1 LHVSPSG
8 AEFIRQIKSQIAEV
22 DPAEVHAALN
32 GGANGSGGVTVVD
45 VRESDEIAQGHLPG
59 AKLVPRGYLESRI
72 DGAVPDRSAHVVLY
86 CASGNRS
93 ALAAKTLADLGY
105 EHVESMTGGITL
117 WKDRGYKVEVPRKLT
132 DEQRERYSRHMLV
145 PEIGPE
151 GQQKLLDAK
160 VLLLGAGGLGSPTA
174 LYLAAAGVGTIGI
187 VDDDVVDL
195 SNLQRQVIHTTDRIG
210 VPKVDSA
217 EITMKALNPD
227 VNVVKYETRI
237 DASNIM
243 QIIEGYDVIVDGVD
257 NFPTRYLLNDA
268 SVRLKIPVVSASI
281 LGFDGQ
287 LSVFAPYEGPCYRCL
302 YPVPPPA
309 ELAPS
314 CGANGV
320 LGVLPGTM
328 GLLQATEVVKLIV
341 GAGEPLIGRLLLY
354 EALGATFT
362 ELKVRRDPECA
373 ICSRPPD
380 EISEEEMGV
389 FPDYE
394 AFCAAAG

>member
-1 LHVSPSG
+1 VSPSG

-22 DPAEVHAALN
+22 DPAEVHAMIN
-32 GGANGSGGVTVVD
+32 GGNGGVVVVD
-45 VRESDEIAQGHLPG
+45 VRESEEIAQGHLPG

-72 DGAVPDRSAHVVLY
+72 DGAVPDRSSHVVLY

-105 EHVESMTGGITL
+105 GHVESMTGGITL
-117 WKDRGYKVEVPRKLT
+117 WKDRGYKVDVPRKLT
-132 DEQRERYSRHMLV
+132 AEQRERYSRHMLV
-145 PEIGPE
+145 PEIGPA

-217 EITMKALNPD
+217 EITMQALNPD

-243 QIIEGYDVIVDGVD
+243 EIIEGYDVIVDGVD

-328 GLLQATEVVKLIV
+328 GLLQATEVVKLVV
-341 GAGEPLIGRLLLY
+341 GVGEPLIGRLLLY

-373 ICSRPPD
+373 ICSREPD
-380 EISEEEMGV
+380 EISEDEMGV

>member
-1 LHVSPSG
+1 MSSSQQSS
-8 AEFIRQIKSQIAEV
+8 AELLRQVKSQIDEV
-22 DPAEVHAALN
+22 DPAEVNELIDEGAAI
-32 GGANGSGGVTVVD
+32 VD
-45 VRESDEIAQGHLPG
+45 VRETDEVAAGHLPG
-59 AKLVPRGYLESRI
+59 AKHIPRGYLESRI
-72 DGAVPDRSAHVVLY
+72 EGVVPDRDAHVILY

-93 ALAAKTLADLGY
+93 AYAARTLAEDLGY
-105 EHVESMTGGITL
+105 TNVSSMTGGITL
-117 WKDRGYKVEVPRKLT
+117 WKDRGYEVQVPRTLT
-132 DEQRERYSRHMLV
+132 PEQRERYSRHTLI
-145 PEIGPE
+145 PEIGAE

-174 LYLAAAGVGTIGI
+174 LYLAAAGVGTLGI

-195 SNLQRQVIHTTDRIG
+195 SNLQRQVIHTTDRVG

-217 EITMKALNPD
+217 EQTIKALNPD
-227 VNVVKYETRI
+227 VNVVKYPVRI
-237 DASNIM
+237 DATNIVE
-243 QIIEGYDVIVDGVD
+243 IIEGYDVIVDGVD

-268 SVRLKIPVVSASI
+268 TVRLKIPVVSASI

-287 LSVFAPYEGPCYRCL
+287 LSVFKPYDGPCYRCL
-302 YPVPPPA
+302 FREPPPA

-328 GLLQATEVVKLIV
+328 GLLQATEVIKLILEI
-341 GAGEPLIGRLLLY
+341 GEPAIGRLLLY
-354 EALGATFT
+354 DALGATLT
-362 ELKVRRDPECA
+362 EVKVHKDPECP
-373 ICSRPPD
+373 ICSRPPE
-380 EISEEEMGV
+380 EISDEELGV

>member
-1 LHVSPSG
+1 VSPSG

-22 DPAEVHAALN
+22 DPAEVHSMLN
-32 GGANGSGGVTVVD
+32 GAGNGNGGVTVVD
-45 VRESDEIAQGHLPG
+45 VRESEEIAQGHVPG
-59 AKLVPRGYLESRI
+59 AKLVPRGFLESRI
-72 DGAVPDRSAHVVLY
+72 EGAVPDRSQHVVLY

-93 ALAAKTLADLGY
+93 ALAAKTLTELGY
-105 EHVESMTGGITL
+105 ENVESMTGGITL
-117 WKDRGYKVEVPRKLT
+117 WKDRGYKVEVPRKIT
-132 DEQRERYSRHMLV
+132 AEQRERYSRHMLV
-145 PEIGPE
+145 PEIGAA
-151 GQQKLLDAK
+151 GQYKLLDAK

-243 QIIEGYDVIVDGVD
+243 EIIAGYDVIVDGVD

-287 LSVFAPYEGPCYRCL
+287 LSVFAPYDGPCYRCL

-373 ICSRPPD
+373 ICSREPE
-380 EISEEEMGV
+380 EISEDEMGI